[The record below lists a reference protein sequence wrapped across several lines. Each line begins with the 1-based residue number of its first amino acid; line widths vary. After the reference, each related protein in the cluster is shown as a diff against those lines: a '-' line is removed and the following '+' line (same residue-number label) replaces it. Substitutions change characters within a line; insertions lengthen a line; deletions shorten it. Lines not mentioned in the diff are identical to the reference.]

1 MSTNIASAT
10 INVVISGWAPT
21 TTMLPN
27 GKPWYAATA
36 TMVLQGSSSV
46 VKVTNG
52 GTYIT
57 VDAAQ
62 GVPVQLN
69 FSASL
74 ASGVKLPTGGTKI
87 LLSTPYYKSLPEKT
101 TQAWTQF
108 AAVLVNHGGEL
119 SSAMTWPYGGINY
132 TLAPIPSGGLGVID
146 LNNYAGAYSFGF
158 ILQDNT
164 AALGLWDPE
173 IISDP
178 IEN

>member
-1 MSTNIASAT
+1 MSTSITSAN
-10 INVVISGWAPT
+10 INVVISSWSAT
-21 TTMLPN
+21 STLLPN
-27 GKPWYAATA
+27 GKPWFAAIA

-46 VKVTNG
+46 VKITNG

-57 VDAAQ
+57 VDAKQ

-87 LLSTPYYKSLPEKT
+87 LLSTPYYKSLPDKT
-101 TQAWTQF
+101 TQAWSQF

-119 SSAMTWPYGGINY
+119 SSPMTWAYGGTTY
-132 TLAPIPSGGLGVID
+132 TMAPVPSGGLGVID

-173 IISDP
+173 VISDP
-178 IEN
+178 VEE